1 MPTIPGY
8 TIIRALNNG
17 TFAKIKLAL
26 HIESG
31 KEVAIKVIKKHSGKG
46 SENTTKNIIIREIT
60 MLRCLDHPHIVKYI
74 DLLEDDRAYY
84 IIMEYVA
91 GRQLFDAIL
100 YADDSIESSPYAS
113 LSASVDT
120 SANASIDAS
129 DASAHTSTDAASPS
143 IGELFDAC
151 TNLSVFS
158 ASGGGDSSSSTTS
171 IPSPPRTPVSMPSTP
186 ALITSSELLRC
197 NASIYDGSGASN
209 RSNEFFQT
217 TYETKKIS
225 SPKPQKADS
234 VGAAGWF
241 EYKNTSFSVL
251 SIDVIKKYFSQIVS
265 AMGHCHAKFIA
276 HRDLKLE
283 NILVDTLGNIKVI
296 DFGFADF
303 MRSGHKTFCGSMYYI
318 APEIILGD
326 EEYSSIKSDIWS
338 MGVILYAM
346 LTGHLPFGGK
356 NDKEISLRI
365 LEHKPHYPE
374 YISLIAGTGAVDL
387 LRKMLNRLPNER
399 ITLAGIRAHPW
410 LSGYT
415 LPLYLSPAMLE
426 HKYSRFIDNRVI
438 DKMVHMG
445 YNEMD
450 VFAAIRHDSDTE
462 CAVVYRALC
471 DKYSV
476 NIISKN
482 IVAGLDPVEGSVAV
496 STPPSQPLNNSAE
509 IIIDDKYS
517 PDLPRKL
524 PTMGAS
530 KPERPLH
537 KKSPL
542 LGRLFRSRK

>member
-365 LEHKPHYPE
+365 LEHKP
-374 YISLIAGTGAVDL
+374 
-387 LRKMLNRLPNER
+387 
-399 ITLAGIRAHPW
+399 
-410 LSGYT
+410 
-415 LPLYLSPAMLE
+415 
-426 HKYSRFIDNRVI
+426 
-438 DKMVHMG
+438 
-445 YNEMD
+445 
-450 VFAAIRHDSDTE
+450 
-462 CAVVYRALC
+462 
-471 DKYSV
+471 
-476 NIISKN
+476 
-482 IVAGLDPVEGSVAV
+482 
-496 STPPSQPLNNSAE
+496 
-509 IIIDDKYS
+509 
-517 PDLPRKL
+517 
-524 PTMGAS
+524 
-530 KPERPLH
+530 
-537 KKSPL
+537 
-542 LGRLFRSRK
+542 